1 MALLWIASTLNKTTS
16 QVKSQT
22 PPPPPPGE
30 EIVCPSRFKCLNV
43 YEVSL
48 LWAETYGCDG
58 ITGTSFAAMFC
69 ITGGTFFQTCVLKL
83 VILI

>member
-1 MALLWIASTLNKTTS
+1 MALFWIASTLNKNNFS
-16 QVKSQT
+16 SEIPDT
-22 PPPPPPGE
+22 PPPTRE